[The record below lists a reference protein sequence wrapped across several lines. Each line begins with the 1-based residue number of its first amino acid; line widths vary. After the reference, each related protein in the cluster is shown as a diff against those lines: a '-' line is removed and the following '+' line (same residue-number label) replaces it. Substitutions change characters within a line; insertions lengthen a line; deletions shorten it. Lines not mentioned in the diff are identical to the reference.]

1 MYNIKYLQNNPMK
14 NLSLKILL
22 IFSLT
27 LLIGLQACSEEEVAE
42 ERQDPIV
49 VEGIEAVVSEQSR
62 FVTYSGTL
70 EPWKQMNVGSSN
82 PGRIDRIF
90 VQEGDHVQVGD
101 PLIQMEDNQLRQA
114 RINYETT
121 KREYER
127 LVPLHEQGAV
137 TRQQLEMAQTEY
149 ENAEINLGVLEDN
162 TQLRSKVDGIV
173 TEKWFEEGELYSASP
188 SEAGSPGII
197 QVMQLNPLKL
207 MVNVNESMLR
217 FINEGQPV
225 SLTVD
230 ALPDMEFDSE
240 INRVFPTINPQN
252 RSFRVEVLVDN
263 TEGNLRPGMF
273 SRASLETQKIEGLFV
288 PREALIRGTSANTQ
302 DVIFLIDDENQA
314 VRQVVSVGV
323 FLDQMVLI
331 ESGLESNQFVVI
343 KGKQRLES
351 GMKVERET
359 YRE

>member
-1 MYNIKYLQNNPMK
+1 MK
-14 NLSLKILL
+14 NLSFKILF
-22 IFSLT
+22 ITSIT

-49 VEGIEAVVSEQSR
+49 IEGIEATVSEQSR

-70 EPWKQMNVGSSN
+70 EPWKQMNVGSNN

-90 VQEGDHVQVGD
+90 VQEGDRVQVDD
-101 PLIQMEDNQLRQA
+101 PLVQMEDNQLRQA

-127 LVPLHEQGAV
+127 LIPLHEQGAV
-137 TRQQLEMAQTEY
+137 TRQQLDMAQTDY
-149 ENAEINLGVLEDN
+149 ENAEINLNVLEDN

-188 SEAGSPGII
+188 SEAGSPGIV
-197 QVMQLNPLKL
+197 QVMQQNPLKL

-217 FINEGQPV
+217 YTNEGQTV
-225 SLTVD
+225 FITVD
-230 ALPDMEFDSE
+230 ALPGIEFESE

-263 TEGNLRPGMF
+263 SEEKLRPGMF
-273 SRASLETQKIEGLFV
+273 TRASLETQKLERLFI
-288 PREALIRGTSANTQ
+288 PREALIRGTSENSE
-302 DVIFLIDDENQA
+302 DVVFLVNDNDEA
-314 VRQVVSVGV
+314 VRQIVSVGT
-323 FLDQMVLI
+323 FLDHLVSI
-331 ESGLESNQFVVI
+331 ESGIEPGQFVVI
-343 KGKQRLES
+343 KGKQRLEN
-351 GMKVERET
+351 GIKVERET